1 MVESGGRRSTE
12 AASTL
17 PGLMQQDRAEAG
29 RQCKFPHPAA
39 RPHLLE
45 NISPLLTWCHVLSD
59 LTFEIPERRSEPP
72 HTRGFFAVCMLENT
86 VSSGGNT
93 WAGGE
98 LSQCTGLH
106 LD

>member
-1 MVESGGRRSTE
+1 M
-12 AASTL
+12 L

-72 HTRGFFAVCMLENT
+72 HTRVFFAVCMLENT